1 MRAGLIAA
9 LFALVACGPPNPN
22 DDPAGFSDTRQQP
35 SNLKP
40 GLHISGHANIGV
52 KRRF

>member
-9 LFALVACGPPNPN
+9 LFAVAACGPPNP
-22 DDPAGFSDTRQQP
+22 DDEPAGFADTRQQP

-40 GLHISGHANIGV
+40 GLHISGYANVGV
-52 KRRF
+52 QRNF